1 MRTNI
6 DWQVTFNKALYNYKN
21 NCSQIEQNKLANIVS
36 IDISKSIYENF
47 KDAPDLAG
55 GFIGYVINMLL
66 DLENV
71 DKDGIISLLR
81 DSYMTNTPIDINKL
95 NSYIGNPISL
105 AKNKS

>member
-55 GFIGYVINMLL
+55 GFTGYVLNMLL

-71 DKDGIISLLR
+71 DKNGIISLLR

-105 AKNKS
+105 AKK